1 MLAKQDVQP
10 RSGLRSSSC
19 STCGRSVRI
28 NPLKCSD
35 TDIVCKSCRCK
46 RCSIPISPRPCDRC
60 GIAHG
65 TPSTE
70 PGLCERCFAT
80 AIDHSDSPAVYES
93 ALPFAVWSKDSA
105 RTLNGG
111 SIR

>member
-1 MLAKQDVQP
+1 MLARQDVEP

-19 STCGRSVRI
+19 ATCGRSVRI

-60 GIAHG
+60 GVAHG
-65 TPSTE
+65 TASAE
-70 PGLCERCFAT
+70 PGLCERCFAL
-80 AIDHSDSPAVYES
+80 AIDHPESTTEHDGAVHY
-93 ALPFAVWSKDSA
+93 AVMSKASA
-105 RTLNGG
+105 RALNGG
-111 SIR
+111 SLR

>member
-1 MLAKQDVQP
+1 MLATKDAQP
-10 RSGLRSSSC
+10 RAGLRTSSC
-19 STCGRSVRI
+19 ATCGRSVRI

-46 RCSIPISPRPCDRC
+46 RCSIPISPRACDRC

-65 TPSTE
+65 TASSE
-70 PGLCERCFAT
+70 PGLCERCFGT
-80 AIDHSDSPAVYES
+80 AMDHSDSHEIHDG
-93 ALPFAVWSKDSA
+93 ALPFAMWPKTSE

-111 SIR
+111 PLR